1 MTAKAASWL
10 SPKTKAIFSK
20 ITRNK
25 DNGSYLNW
33 SLNLTEFVIADNV
46 QVLMQVIYKIE
57 KSLHIFL
64 KEVHIFFSALWLFE
78 KWNDKLVIILN
89 WVWINYAFFESGVP
103 LIRNG
108 IYYVRYYDLQKII
121 WNEWAS
127 GWFLTWAW
135 GFWKLVD
142 FNSIL
147 KNGFFSLKNFKERWW
162 HVLIWKSK
170 VY

>member
-1 MTAKAASWL
+1 MKKALTAKAASWL

-64 KEVHIFFSALWLFE
+64 KEVHIFFFSF
-78 KWNDKLVIILN
+78 VI
-89 WVWINYAFFESGVP
+89 V
-103 LIRNG
+103 
-108 IYYVRYYDLQKII
+108 
-121 WNEWAS
+121 
-127 GWFLTWAW
+127 
-135 GFWKLVD
+135 
-142 FNSIL
+142 
-147 KNGFFSLKNFKERWW
+147 
-162 HVLIWKSK
+162 
-170 VY
+170 